1 MDKTSWTY
9 SKYFFMINLGH
20 NCTVLMYVNIYR
32 LDRINSG
39 LTPKLNITFYV
50 FKLMN
55 SSGNNI
61 LLLL

>member
-1 MDKTSWTY
+1 
-9 SKYFFMINLGH
+9 MINLGH